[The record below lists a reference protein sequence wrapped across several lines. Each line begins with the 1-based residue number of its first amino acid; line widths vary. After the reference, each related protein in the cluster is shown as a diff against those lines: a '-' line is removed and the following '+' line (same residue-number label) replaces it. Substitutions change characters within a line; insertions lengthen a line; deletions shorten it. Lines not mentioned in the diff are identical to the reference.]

1 MQRLPL
7 SSRNDVH
14 VEIGN
19 SVVQMQIVQSRF
31 FRSLTKR
38 CSRRLLPCLEMAA
51 HLQPAIEATM
61 MMQQQPALRI
71 DDETAR
77 GDVAVIELIARIR
90 SRRVTEQV
98 EERVAMSVLDGIK
111 KLIIV
116 AGQIEGN
123 HW

>member
-77 GDVAVIELIARIR
+77 GDVARIELIARIR
-90 SRRVTEQV
+90 GRRVAQEI
-98 EERVAMSVLDGIK
+98 EKRAAMTVLDSIK
-111 KLIIV
+111 RLISV
-116 AGQIEGN
+116 EGQIEGN